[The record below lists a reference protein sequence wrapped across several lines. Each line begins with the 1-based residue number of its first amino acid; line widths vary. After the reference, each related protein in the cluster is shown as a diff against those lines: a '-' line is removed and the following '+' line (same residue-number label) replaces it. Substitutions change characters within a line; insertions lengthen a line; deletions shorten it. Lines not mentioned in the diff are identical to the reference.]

1 MRIALDI
8 MGGDNAPHEIVAG
21 GLLAAAENPDWEI
34 IMVGTEEV
42 FASMEA
48 LPPNVRAVHCGSV
61 MAMDESVENLRSK
74 KDSSIWVATELVKN
88 GEAEA
93 VVSAGSTAAQMAT
106 AVLLLG
112 RIKGSSRP
120 AIGTVVPT
128 LSGGRLLLDIGA
140 NTDSAPELLLQFAQM
155 GDVYSK
161 VLLKTE
167 SPRIAL
173 LSNGTEEHKG
183 NEMTQAAHKLLA
195 ASDLNF
201 IGNMEGRDI
210 AVGNYDVMVTD
221 GFAGNIA
228 LKTIEGVSSAIFSM
242 LKDELSKNL
251 LTKAG
256 AVLIMPGLKDIKA
269 KLDYAE
275 YGGAPLFGVRGVSII
290 CHGSSNAKAMKNA
303 VKAAVRCY
311 EGDFIGKLASAFAV
325 TDEQKQ

>member
-21 GLLAAAENPDWEI
+21 GLLAAVENPDWEI

-48 LPPNVRAVHCGSV
+48 LPPNIRAVYCGSV

-140 NTDSAPELLLQFAQM
+140 NTDSSPELLLQFAQM